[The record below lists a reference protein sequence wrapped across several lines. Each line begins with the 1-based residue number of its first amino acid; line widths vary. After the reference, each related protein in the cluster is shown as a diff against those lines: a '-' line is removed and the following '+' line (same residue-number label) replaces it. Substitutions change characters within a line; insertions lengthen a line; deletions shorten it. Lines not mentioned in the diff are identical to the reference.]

1 MFFVVEPKQITRS
14 SRILDTESVC
24 VNKRTVLV
32 ILILSMFI
40 TTRVDVRE
48 REPTLSPQALAAHDV
63 VIDAVSWRS
72 FPITCAAG
80 DTLSGEFRI
89 VSNGD
94 LFPGDQTKYDNWL
107 LKGIDFLILDEF
119 NYDLWVDESIVTPIF
134 EGHSLVKLTWNIEIP
149 YNGVWHVIY
158 SNNSIFMKQIE
169 GSIIQSGPNDV
180 LIQLIGLIG
189 VSSFLTLIFIFWK
202 KK

>member
-14 SRILDTESVC
+14 SRILGTESGC

-40 TTRVDVRE
+40 AAGVDARE
-48 REPTLSPQALAAHDV
+48 HDPTLLPQVLAAHDV

-72 FPITCAAG
+72 FPITCVAG
-80 DTLSGEFRI
+80 DTLSGEFSI

-107 LKGIDFLILDEF
+107 LGGIDFLILDKV
-119 NYDLWVDESIVTPIF
+119 NYDLWVNESVATPLF
-134 EGHSLVKLTWNIEIP
+134 EGHSLVKLAWSIEIP
-149 YNGVWHVIY
+149 YNGVWHVVY
-158 SNNSIFMKQIE
+158 SNDSIFMKQVE
-169 GSIIQSGPNDV
+169 GSIIRSGPNDF

-189 VSSFLTLIFIFWK
+189 AASSLTLLLIYWK